1 MPVYTKSALMTWVS
15 SWAKVDNVELANS
28 RNAYIQS
35 MVDQQKTDGV
45 PYDLDDLQTKRIWT
59 DQAAAD
65 DWSAFITDLAA
76 RTNQGLVSVAISDN
90 I

>member
-1 MPVYTKSALMTWVS
+1 MPVYTKSALMTWIS
-15 SWAKVDNVELANS
+15 PWAKVDNVELANS

-45 PYDLDDLQTKRIWT
+45 PDDLDDLQTKRIWT

-76 RTNQGLVSVAISDN
+76 RTNQGLVSVVISDN
-90 I
+90 V

>member
-15 SWAKVDNVELANS
+15 YSEQVNNVELANS

-45 PYDLDDLQTKRIWT
+45 PYVLDDLQTKRIWT

-76 RTNQGLVSVAISDN
+76 GTTQGLVSVVISDN
-90 I
+90 V